1 MTSALDPELVNEVL
15 DAIRKLADEGMS
27 MIIVSHE
34 MAFVR
39 EVADK
44 VVFMDTGQIVEA
56 GTPAEIVRQS
66 ENRPVPRLLLQDP
79 APLNAPT

>member
-1 MTSALDPELVNEVL
+1 
-15 DAIRKLADEGMS
+15 

-44 VVFMDTGQIVEA
+44 VVFMDQGEVIEMGPPRELFDA
-56 GTPAEIVRQS
+56 PKS
-66 ENRPVPRLLLQDP
+66 ERAKDFFGKILRH
-79 APLNAPT
+79 